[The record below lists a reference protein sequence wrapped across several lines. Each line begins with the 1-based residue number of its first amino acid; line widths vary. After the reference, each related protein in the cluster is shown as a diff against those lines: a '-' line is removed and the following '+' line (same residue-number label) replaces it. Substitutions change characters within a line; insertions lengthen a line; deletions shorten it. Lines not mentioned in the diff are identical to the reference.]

1 MSTRATYRFEAG
13 DVSRRASGMSHAP
26 VTVYIHHDGYPAGAA
41 CYFWNMHHATS
52 YDRTPL
58 VCFIRANERAEVT
71 EGHEAH
77 GDTDY
82 RYTLRGTFLTA
93 QKRGRGLYDA
103 TTWGGIFAGE
113 YHEFIN
119 QYGRGQWD
127 EFETLRT
134 VPVNYCEGYGSRTEL
149 LTRSQI
155 ATRITTAREELD
167 AYRARWPDAIG
178 NIRGHEST
186 LSMWERALKDYEL
199 QEEFDKAKP
208 ANA

>member
-1 MSTRATYRFEAG
+1 MSTRATYQFAG
-13 DVSRRASGMSHAP
+13 ERTPGLNHSMP
-26 VTVYIHHDGYPAGAA
+26 TVTVYIHHDGYPAGAA

-52 YDRTPL
+52 YDRAPL
-58 VCFIRANERAEVT
+58 VCFIRANERAELT
-71 EGHEAH
+71 ESHEAH

-93 QKRGRGLYDA
+93 SKRYHGADGSSWSGFY
-103 TTWGGIFAGE
+103 AGE

-134 VPVNYCEGYGSRTEL
+134 VPVNYCEGYGTRTEL

-155 ATRITTAREELD
+155 TTRITTARAELD
-167 AYRARWPDAIG
+167 SYRARFPEWTG

-199 QEEFDKAKP
+199 QEEFDRAKP

>member
-1 MSTRATYRFEAG
+1 MSTRATYQFAG
-13 DVSRRASGMSHAP
+13 ERTPGLNHSMP
-26 VTVYIHHDGYPAGAA
+26 TVTVYIHHDGYPAGAA

-52 YDRTPL
+52 YDRAPL
-58 VCFIRANERAEVT
+58 VCFIRANERAELT
-71 EGHEAH
+71 ESHEAH

-93 QKRGRGLYDA
+93 SKRYHGADGSSWSGFY
-103 TTWGGIFAGE
+103 AGE

-134 VPVNYCEGYGSRTEL
+134 VPVNYCEGYGTRTEL

-155 ATRITTAREELD
+155 TTRITTARAELD
-167 AYRARWPDAIG
+167 SYRARFPEWTG